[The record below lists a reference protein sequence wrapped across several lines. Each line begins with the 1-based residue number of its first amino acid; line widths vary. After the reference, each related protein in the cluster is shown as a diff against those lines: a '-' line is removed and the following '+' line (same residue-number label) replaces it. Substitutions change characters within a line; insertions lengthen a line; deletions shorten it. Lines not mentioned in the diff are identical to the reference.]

1 MLFLDKNFQ
10 KIFKNLFSGIL
21 TVDIQTKDES
31 DKKRIFEVL
40 IDDPT
45 IASLKHMAIC
55 TTKGS
60 RGKIGLFKDEG
71 KSMVYYRGDT
81 LECNIWS

>member
-1 MLFLDKNFQ
+1 M
-10 KIFKNLFSGIL
+10 
-21 TVDIQTKDES
+21 TVDIQTKDEN

-60 RGKIGLFKDEG
+60 RGKLGLFKDEG
-71 KSMVYYRGDT
+71 KLCFGCRFTDFT
-81 LECNIWS
+81 KL

>member
-1 MLFLDKNFQ
+1 M
-10 KIFKNLFSGIL
+10 

-71 KSMVYYRGDT
+71 KSPIIKSIGFTHYNAT
-81 LECNIWS
+81 LSMNTMECNT

>member
-1 MLFLDKNFQ
+1 M
-10 KIFKNLFSGIL
+10 
-21 TVDIQTKDES
+21 DIETKGGN

-45 IASLKHMAIC
+45 IASLKHMAVC

-60 RGKIGLFKDEG
+60 RGKLGFKKCCDNDGELPSLV
-71 KSMVYYRGDT
+71 SMTHLV
-81 LECNIWS
+81 

>member
-1 MLFLDKNFQ
+1 M
-10 KIFKNLFSGIL
+10 
-21 TVDIQTKDES
+21 TVDIQTKDEN

-60 RGKIGLFKDEG
+60 RGKLGIFNDEG
-71 KSMVYYRGDT
+71 K
-81 LECNIWS
+81 

>member
-1 MLFLDKNFQ
+1 M
-10 KIFKNLFSGIL
+10 
-21 TVDIQTKDES
+21 TVDIQTKDEN

-60 RGKIGLFKDEG
+60 RGKLGLFKDEG
-71 KSMVYYRGDT
+71 KLCFGCRFTDFTEFYFTITDFER
-81 LECNIWS
+81 NH

>member
-1 MLFLDKNFQ
+1 M
-10 KIFKNLFSGIL
+10 

-71 KSMVYYRGDT
+71 KSMTKSIGSNA
-81 LECNIWS
+81 LECNN